1 MIEKDRKIKSNK
13 EKGIKKLGKA
23 CNCNNKIKTLIN

>member
-1 MIEKDRKIKSNK
+1 MIEKDRKIKFNK

-23 CNCNNKIKTLIN
+23 CNIKIKTLIY